1 MENWYRIQAA
11 LLAAVV
17 CLALAIAVL
26 LRGRPTVPPSRFAM
40 LAFNLVAWYVADA
53 LVLGE
58 MVHGTAGLALRGILA
73 TALPGSLVA
82 FFAAF
87 AAAEDRFAS
96 ASVLLGRVLSS
107 LGVATGI
114 ILWATGSL
122 FADPEMHRG
131 SLVGLVRFGFVATLV
146 SLALSVWLMVRRTR
160 GVELRSERTRLIS
173 LTVLSGSVF
182 SLALFAYA
190 FDVGVAWLGNMLV
203 AVYMFFVYQVITL
216 RRILDAYEFV
226 GRVLVLGGFAV
237 VLSVIYAL
245 LVAWWRHDFG
255 LFLFNTIIATIV
267 ILILLDPLRQFVE
280 ERLNELVFR
289 ERFEFTRQAEVI
301 RKSLANVIDIGGMTD
316 LLMSRLETSRQA
328 THASVYL
335 RDEDG
340 LAMKRLGF
348 VGTAPPQL
356 LDAIKARPFLARLL
370 QQKVMTIESLEAER
384 ENLELERERA
394 VEHDERTR
402 ADEAGAGLGAEPA
415 PAAGTD
421 RDEAGSS
428 RTSSSNGGSG
438 PTATTPVASGGQSQG
453 QLAAATSPRVTVP
466 GGVSSA
472 PPPTRIEQTAE
483 LQAQIEVLD
492 AMIATM
498 KELEAQLVVALVG
511 TGQGTTTTL
520 DLESGPELLG
530 FLAIKNERLREAWS
544 ADETRAIVALAAQA
558 TIIVENSR
566 LFDRIRERDRLAAIG
581 QMAAGLAHEIRN
593 PLGAI
598 KGSAQLL
605 GEVDEEQRAT
615 FLQIIQEEVDRLD
628 SVVSQFLTYA
638 RPLKG
643 KRSSVDINEVLER
656 TLTLITNE
664 SHSSRVELVTAPN
677 LPQIRSDP
685 ELIRQVT
692 LNLSRNAIEAMAPQG
707 GGKLTIATSLAW
719 RGAMERSDGARTSG
733 TAKPGQYLRIRFED
747 EGPGI
752 PPEVMERL
760 FIPFYTTK
768 ESGTGLGLAICQ
780 RIVESLG
787 GTIEVAS
794 RLGRGATFTVYLPSK
809 AQKTR
814 TSVT

>member
-17 CLALAIAVL
+17 CLALAVAVL
-26 LRGRPTVPPSRFAM
+26 LRGRPTVPPSRFAA
-40 LAFNLVAWYVADA
+40 LAFNLVAWFVADA

-58 MVHGTAGLALRGILA
+58 LLTDTTGLALRGLLA
-73 TALPGSLVA
+73 AALPATLVG

-87 AAAEDRFAS
+87 SDQEDRFAG
-96 ASVLLGRVLSS
+96 AAVLFGRVLSG
-107 LGVATGI
+107 LGIASGVI
-114 ILWATGSL
+114 VWATASL
-122 FADPEMHRG
+122 FSDADSHRTA
-131 SLVGLVRFGFVATLV
+131 LVGLLRFAFGAILV
-146 SLALSVWLMVRRTR
+146 ELGLSIAIMVRRTR
-160 GVELRSERTRLIS
+160 GVELRSERTRLVS
-173 LTVLSGSVF
+173 LTAVSGSVF
-182 SLALFAYA
+182 SLAFLAYA

-226 GRVLVLGGFAV
+226 GRVLVLGGFAL

-255 LFLFNTIIATIV
+255 LFLFNTVIATIV

-280 ERLNELVFR
+280 ARLNELVFR
-289 ERFEFTRQAEVI
+289 ERFEFTKQAEII

-316 LLMSRLETSRQA
+316 LLMSRLEASRQV

-348 VGTAPPQL
+348 VGTAPPPL

-370 QQKVMTIESLEAER
+370 QQKVMTIEGLESER
-384 ENLELERERA
+384 EALELERERA
-394 VEHDERTR
+394 AESAERGR
-402 ADEAGAGLGAEPA
+402 AGEAGLALEEQPAEKAAP
-415 PAAGTD
+415 PAA
-421 RDEAGSS
+421 
-428 RTSSSNGGSG
+428 
-438 PTATTPVASGGQSQG
+438 
-453 QLAAATSPRVTVP
+453 
-466 GGVSSA
+466 
-472 PPPTRIEQTAE
+472 TAE
-483 LQAQIEVLD
+483 LQARIEVLD
-492 AMIATM
+492 QMIATM
-498 KELEAQLVVALVG
+498 RELEAQLVTALVG
-511 TGQGTTTTL
+511 APGAGRAASSPL
-520 DLESGPELLG
+520 ELESGPELLG
-530 FLAIKNERLREAWS
+530 FLVVKNERLREAWS

-558 TIIVENSR
+558 TIIIENSR

-598 KGSAQLL
+598 KGAAQLL
-605 GEVDEEQRAT
+605 AEVDPAERAT
-615 FLQIIQEEVDRLD
+615 FLQIIQEEVNRLD

-643 KRSSVDINEVLER
+643 KRDLVDVNQVLER
-656 TLTLITNE
+656 TLTLIASE
-664 SHSSRVELVTAPN
+664 VHSSKVELVPAPS

-707 GGKLTIATSLAW
+707 GGKLTISTSLAW
-719 RGAMERSDGARTSG
+719 RAADTRG
-733 TAKPGQYLRIRFED
+733 TRASSVAEPGSYVRIRFED

-752 PPEVMERL
+752 PSEVMERL

-768 ESGTGLGLAICQ
+768 QTGTGLGLAICQ

-787 GTIEVAS
+787 GTIEVSS
-794 RLGRGATFTVYLPSK
+794 RLGRGATFTVYLPATEAPS
-809 AQKTR
+809 R
-814 TSVT
+814 TTLA

>member
-26 LRGRPTVPPSRFAM
+26 LRRSPTVPPSRFAT
-40 LAFNLVAWYVADA
+40 LALNLVMWFVSDA

-58 MVHGTAGLALRGILA
+58 IAGETTGLALRGMLA
-73 TALPGSLVA
+73 AALPASLVG

-87 AAAEDRFAS
+87 SAEDDRFAG
-96 ASVLLGRVLSS
+96 AAVLVGRVLSG

-122 FADPEMHRG
+122 FADADAHHTA
-131 SLVGLVRFGFVATLV
+131 LVGLVRFGFGATWVGLG
-146 SLALSVWLMVRRTR
+146 LSMGLMVRRTR
-160 GVELRSERTRLIS
+160 GVELRSERTRLVS
-173 LTVLSGSVF
+173 LTIVSGAVF
-182 SLALFAYA
+182 SLALLAYA
-190 FDVGVAWLGNMLV
+190 LDVGVAWLGNMLV
-203 AVYMFFVYQVITL
+203 AVFMFFVYQVITL
-216 RRILDAYEFV
+216 RRILDVYEFV
-226 GRVLVLGGFAV
+226 GRVLVLGGFAL

-267 ILILLDPLRQFVE
+267 ILILLDPLRFFVE
-280 ERLNELVFR
+280 ARLNELVFR
-289 ERFEFTRQAEVI
+289 ERFEFTKQAEII

-316 LLMSRLETSRQA
+316 LLMSRLEASRQV

-348 VGTAPPQL
+348 VGTAPPPM

-370 QQKVMTIESLEAER
+370 QQKVMTIEGLENER
-384 ENLELERERA
+384 EGLERERET
-394 VEHDERTR
+394 VER
-402 ADEAGAGLGAEPA
+402 ARAQELAA
-415 PAAGTD
+415 PAEG
-421 RDEAGSS
+421 EASEPKK
-428 RTSSSNGGSG
+428 TSL
-438 PTATTPVASGGQSQG
+438 PAEV
-453 QLAAATSPRVTVP
+453 
-466 GGVSSA
+466 
-472 PPPTRIEQTAE
+472 E
-483 LQAQIEVLD
+483 LQGRIEVLD

-498 KELEAQLVVALVG
+498 TELEAQLVTALAGSARV
-511 TGQGTTTTL
+511 TNAPL
-520 DLESGPELLG
+520 DMDSGPELLG
-530 FLAIKNERLREAWS
+530 FLVVKNERLREAWS

-558 TIIVENSR
+558 TIIIENSR

-605 GEVDEEQRAT
+605 AEVDPDQRPT
-615 FLQIIQEEVDRLD
+615 FLQIIQEEVNRLD

-643 KRSSVDINEVLER
+643 KRDMVDVNHVLDR
-656 TLTLITNE
+656 TMTLIASE
-664 SHSSRVELVTAPN
+664 PHASKVELVAAPN
-677 LPQIRSDP
+677 LPQVRSDP

-692 LNLSRNAIEAMAPQG
+692 LNLSRNAIEAMAPTG
-707 GGKLTIATSLAW
+707 GGKLTISTSLAW
-719 RGAMERSDGARTSG
+719 RGSTERGGRASGAIE
-733 TAKPGQYLRIRFED
+733 PGSYVRIRFED

-768 ESGTGLGLAICQ
+768 QTGTGLGLAICQ

-787 GTIEVAS
+787 GTIEVSS
-794 RLGRGATFTVYLPSK
+794 RVGRGATFTVFLPTTEVN
-809 AQKTR
+809 TR
-814 TSVT
+814 STVG

>member
-26 LRGRPTVPPSRFAM
+26 LRSRHTVPPSRYAV
-40 LAFNLVAWYVADA
+40 LAFNLVAWFVADS

-58 MVHGTAGLALRGILA
+58 LIGETAGLALRGVVA
-73 TALPGSLVA
+73 AGMPSAMVA

-87 AAAEDRFAS
+87 SAEDDRFAN
-96 ASVLLGRVLSS
+96 ASVLLGRVLSG
-107 LGVATGI
+107 LGIATGI
-114 ILWATGSL
+114 ILWATGAL
-122 FADPEMHRG
+122 FADADAHRDA
-131 SLVGLVRFGFVATLV
+131 LVGLLRFGFAATLV
-146 SLALSVWLMVRRTR
+146 ALGLSVGLMVRRTR
-160 GVELRSERTRLIS
+160 GVELRSERTRLVS
-173 LTVLSGSVF
+173 LTVVSGAVF
-182 SLALFAYA
+182 SLALLAYA
-190 FDVGVAWLGNMLV
+190 IDVGVAWLGNMLV
-203 AVYMFFVYQVITL
+203 AVFMFFVYQVITL
-216 RRILDAYEFV
+216 RRILDVYEFV
-226 GRVLVLGGFAV
+226 GRVLVLGGFAL

-267 ILILLDPLRQFVE
+267 ILILLEPLRSFVE
-280 ERLNELVFR
+280 ARLNELVFR
-289 ERFEFTRQAEVI
+289 ERFEFTKQAEII

-316 LLMSRLETSRQA
+316 LLMSRLEASRQV

-348 VGTAPPQL
+348 VGTAPPPL

-370 QQKVMTIESLEAER
+370 QQKVMTIEGLESER
-384 ENLELERERA
+384 ESLELERDRA
-394 VEHDERTR
+394 AELAEKER
-402 ADEAGAGLGAEPA
+402 ADEVGTGLQAQEPGRA
-415 PAAGTD
+415 DA
-421 RDEAGSS
+421 RQEAGNARSEVG
-428 RTSSSNGGSG
+428 R
-438 PTATTPVASGGQSQG
+438 SQ
-453 QLAAATSPRVTVP
+453 AV
-466 GGVSSA
+466 
-472 PPPTRIEQTAE
+472 AE
-483 LQAQIEVLD
+483 LQAKIEVID
-492 AMIATM
+492 AMLQTM
-498 KELEAQLVVALVG
+498 NELEGQLVTALVG
-511 TGQGTTTTL
+511 QSARAATP
-520 DLESGPELLG
+520 LEIDGGPELLG
-530 FLAIKNERLREAWS
+530 FLVVKNERLREAWS

-558 TIIVENSR
+558 TIIIENSR

-605 GEVDEEQRAT
+605 AEVDPEQRQT
-615 FLQIIQEEVDRLD
+615 FLQIIQEEVNRLD

-643 KRSSVDINEVLER
+643 KRDLVDVNHVLER
-656 TLTLITNE
+656 TLTLINSEPHAT
-664 SHSSRVELVTAPN
+664 RVELVTAPN
-677 LPQIRSDP
+677 LPSIRSDP

-692 LNLSRNAIEAMAPQG
+692 LNLSRNAIEAMAG
-707 GGKLTIATSLAW
+707 GGKLTISTAIAW
-719 RGAMERSDGARTSG
+719 RGAGGERGTRASG
-733 TAKPGQYLRIRFED
+733 SIEPGSYVRIRFED

-768 ESGTGLGLAICQ
+768 QTGTGLGLAICQ

-787 GTIEVAS
+787 GTIEVSS
-794 RLGRGATFTVYLPSK
+794 RLGRGATFTVFLPTTEASP
-809 AQKTR
+809 R
-814 TSVT
+814 TTVA

>member
-26 LRGRPTVPPSRFAM
+26 LRSRHTVPPSRYAL
-40 LAFNLVAWYVADA
+40 LAFNLVAWFVADS

-58 MVHGTAGLALRGILA
+58 LVGETAGLALRGVIA
-73 TALPGSLVA
+73 AAMPSAMVA

-87 AAAEDRFAS
+87 SAEDDRFAN
-96 ASVLLGRVLSS
+96 ASVLLGRVLSG

-114 ILWATGSL
+114 ILWTTGSL
-122 FADPEMHRG
+122 FVDADAHRG
-131 SLVGLVRFGFVATLV
+131 ALVGLLRFGFAATLV
-146 SLALSVWLMVRRTR
+146 ALGLSVGLMVRRTR
-160 GVELRSERTRLIS
+160 GVELRSERTRLVS
-173 LTVLSGSVF
+173 LTVVSGSVF
-182 SLALFAYA
+182 SLALLAYA

-203 AVYMFFVYQVITL
+203 AVFMFFVYQVITL
-216 RRILDAYEFV
+216 RRILDVYEFV
-226 GRVLVLGGFAV
+226 GRVLVLGGFAL

-267 ILILLDPLRQFVE
+267 ILILLDPLRSFVE
-280 ERLNELVFR
+280 ARLNELVFR
-289 ERFEFTRQAEVI
+289 ERFEFTKQAEII

-316 LLMSRLETSRQA
+316 LLMSRLEASRQV

-348 VGTAPPQL
+348 VGTAPPPL

-370 QQKVMTIESLEAER
+370 QQKVMTIEGLESER
-384 ENLELERERA
+384 ESLELERDRA
-394 VEHDERTR
+394 AELAEKER
-402 ADEAGAGLGAEPA
+402 ADEAGTGLQAQ
-415 PAAGTD
+415 
-421 RDEAGSS
+421 EAG
-428 RTSSSNGGSG
+428 R
-438 PTATTPVASGGQSQG
+438 AEARAEVAKETPRGEVGRSQ
-453 QLAAATSPRVTVP
+453 AV
-466 GGVSSA
+466 
-472 PPPTRIEQTAE
+472 AE
-483 LQAQIEVLD
+483 LQAKIEVVD
-492 AMIATM
+492 AMMATM
-498 KELEAQLVVALVG
+498 NELEAQLVTALVG
-511 TGQGTTTTL
+511 QSARAASP
-520 DLESGPELLG
+520 LEIEGGPELLG
-530 FLAIKNERLREAWS
+530 FLVVKNERLREAWS

-558 TIIVENSR
+558 TIIIENSR

-605 GEVDEEQRAT
+605 AEVDPEQRQT
-615 FLQIIQEEVDRLD
+615 FLQIIQEEVNRLD

-643 KRSSVDINEVLER
+643 KRDMVDVNHVLER
-656 TLTLITNE
+656 TLTLINSEPHAT
-664 SHSSRVELVTAPN
+664 RVELVTAPG
-677 LPQIRSDP
+677 LPSIRSDP

-692 LNLSRNAIEAMAPQG
+692 LNLSRNAIEAMAG
-707 GGKLTIATSLAW
+707 AGKLTISTAIAW
-719 RGAMERSDGARTSG
+719 RGAGGERGTRASG
-733 TAKPGQYLRIRFED
+733 TIEPGSYVRIRFED

-768 ESGTGLGLAICQ
+768 QTGTGLGLAICQ

-787 GTIEVAS
+787 GTIEVSS
-794 RLGRGATFTVYLPSK
+794 RLGRGATFTVFLPTTEASP
-809 AQKTR
+809 R
-814 TSVT
+814 TTVA

>member
-26 LRGRPTVPPSRFAM
+26 LRGRPTVPPSRFAT
-40 LAFNLVAWYVADA
+40 LALNLVAWFIADA

-58 MVHGTAGLALRGILA
+58 IFYGTAGLALRGIFA
-73 TALPGSLVA
+73 AAMPASLVG

-87 AAAEDRFAS
+87 SAAEDRFAS
-96 ASVLLGRVLSS
+96 ASVLLSRVLSG
-107 LGVATGI
+107 LGIATGI
-114 ILWATGSL
+114 ILWATGTL
-122 FADPEMHRG
+122 FADPEVHVS
-131 SLVGLVRFGFVATLV
+131 SLLGLLRFGFFATLV
-146 SLALSVWLMVRRTR
+146 AVAISVALMVRRTR
-160 GVELRSERTRLIS
+160 GVELRSERTRLVS
-173 LTVLSGSVF
+173 LTVVSGAVF
-182 SLALFAYA
+182 ALALFAYA
-190 FDVGVAWLGNMLV
+190 LDVGVAWLGNMLV

-226 GRVLVLGGFAV
+226 GRVLVLGGFAL

-280 ERLNELVFR
+280 VRLNELVFR

-316 LLMSRLETSRQA
+316 LLMSRLEASRQV

-340 LAMKRLGF
+340 LSMKRLGF
-348 VGTAPPQL
+348 VGTAPPPL
-356 LDAIKARPFLARLL
+356 LDAIKARPFLARLV
-370 QQKVMTIESLEAER
+370 QQKVMTIEALESER
-384 ENLELERERA
+384 EALVLERERA
-394 VEHDERTR
+394 LEQVERRR
-402 ADEAGAGLGAEPA
+402 ADEAGAGLQDEAREGAADKGDKDAAGGGPREDKAERGAEPTR
-415 PAAGTD
+415 PVEAA
-421 RDEAGSS
+421 
-428 RTSSSNGGSG
+428 
-438 PTATTPVASGGQSQG
+438 
-453 QLAAATSPRVTVP
+453 
-466 GGVSSA
+466 
-472 PPPTRIEQTAE
+472 AE
-483 LQAQIEVLD
+483 LQARIEVLD

-498 KELEAQLVVALVG
+498 RELEAQLVAALVG
-511 TGQGTTTTL
+511 TGTRPQSAAL
-520 DLESGPELLG
+520 DLDSGPELLG
-530 FLAIKNERLREAWS
+530 FLAVKNERLREAWS
-544 ADETRAIVALAAQA
+544 TDETRAIVALAAQA

-605 GEVDEEQRAT
+605 AEVDQEQRAT
-615 FLQIIQEEVDRLD
+615 FLQIIQEEVNRLD

-643 KRSSVDINEVLER
+643 KRDMVDVNQVLER
-656 TLTLITNE
+656 TLTLIASET
-664 SHSSRVELVTAPN
+664 HSAKVELIAAPN
-677 LPQIRSDP
+677 LPAIRSDP

-692 LNLSRNAIEAMAPQG
+692 LNLSRNAIEAMAAQG
-707 GGKLTIATSLAW
+707 GGKLTIATSMAW
-719 RGAMERSDGARTSG
+719 RGGERGAGGARISG
-733 TAKPGQYLRIRFED
+733 AIEPGPYVRIRFED

-768 ESGTGLGLAICQ
+768 QTGTGLGLAICQ

-794 RLGRGATFTVYLPSK
+794 RTGRGATFTVYLPTTEV
-809 AQKTR
+809 AGR
-814 TSVT
+814 TTVA